1 MFGCSLT
8 AGCLLCV
15 QPVPVDK
22 PVHVK
27 REGPGFSGKTLQR
40 TKKKPPKG
48 MYLSQGDVAA
58 MSCSA
63 PAAKGVIRQLD
74 TELITIKRQ
83 VGLNIST
90 KMF

>member
-1 MFGCSLT
+1 
-8 AGCLLCV
+8 
-15 QPVPVDK
+15 VDK

-48 MYLSQGDVAA
+48 MHLTQGDVAA
-58 MSCSA
+58 LSCSA

-74 TELITIKRQ
+74 SELVTIKRQ
-83 VGLNIST
+83 VR
-90 KMF
+90 